1 MINNPY
7 SQYLEN
13 QVTTATPGKL
23 LVMTYD
29 AAIRFIKLAAE
40 KMTEHKLDE
49 QSANIIKAQ
58 NILLELISSL
68 NTKVDPQLA
77 ANLHSI
83 YNYMFDRL
91 TEANLHDDQQALA
104 EVLDIMTEL
113 RSTWAEAELMIRSG
127 STAGTET
134 SARAA

>member
-40 KMTEHKLDE
+40 KMTEHKLM
-49 QSANIIKAQ
+49 SRAQ
-58 NILLELISSL
+58 ILSKRRIYSS
-68 NTKVDPQLA
+68 N
-77 ANLHSI
+77 
-83 YNYMFDRL
+83 
-91 TEANLHDDQQALA
+91 
-104 EVLDIMTEL
+104 
-113 RSTWAEAELMIRSG
+113 
-127 STAGTET
+127 
-134 SARAA
+134 

>member
-1 MINNPY
+1 
-7 SQYLEN
+7 
-13 QVTTATPGKL
+13 
-23 LVMTYD
+23 
-29 AAIRFIKLAAE
+29 
-40 KMTEHKLDE
+40 
-49 QSANIIKAQ
+49 
-58 NILLELISSL
+58 

-127 STAGTET
+127 NTAGTET